1 MVMAVSPAFAVWIT
15 GLPASGKSTIARA
28 LARELAA
35 RRVDAAMLESDALRP
50 VLTPHP
56 TYSEEE
62 RDTFYGA
69 LSFIA
74 ALLVSHG
81 VPTIVDATANRRRY
95 RDQARAAIDRFV
107 EVFVDCSLDV
117 CVARDPKGLYR
128 RARAGHSNTVPGLR
142 APYEPP
148 ARPDLVVRGEGD
160 TPETAARRILTLLEE
175 RGYVHTPTPSQL
187 ASRA

>member
-1 MVMAVSPAFAVWIT
+1 MSAAFAVWIT

-35 RRVDAAMLESDALRP
+35 RRIDAEVLESDAWRP

-56 TYSEEE
+56 TYSDDE
-62 RDTFYGA
+62 RDTFYGV
-69 LSFIA
+69 LSLIA
-74 ALLVSHG
+74 ALLASRG

-95 RDQARAAIDRFV
+95 RDQARAVIDRFV
-107 EVFVDCSLDV
+107 EVFVDCPLEV
-117 CVARDPKGLYR
+117 CMARDPKGLYR
-128 RARAGHSNTVPGLR
+128 NAKAGHSSTMPGLQ

-148 ARPDLVVRGEGD
+148 EHPDLVVRGDGD
-160 TPETAARRILTLLEE
+160 APETAARRILTLLEE
-175 RGYVHTPTPSQL
+175 RGYVHTATPSEL